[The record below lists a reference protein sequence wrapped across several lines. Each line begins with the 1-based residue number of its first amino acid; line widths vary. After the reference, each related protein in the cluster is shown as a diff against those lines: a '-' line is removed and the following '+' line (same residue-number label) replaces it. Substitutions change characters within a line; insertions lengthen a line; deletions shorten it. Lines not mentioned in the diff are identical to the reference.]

1 MAMQPVKDSERVNRM
16 LEKGQTT
23 ILDPSTGYKYS
34 ITACCPA
41 DGSFS
46 SISEIEKSGESITR
60 TVFRCPQCANPFESK
75 PEDIYLW

>member
-1 MAMQPVKDSERVNRM
+1 MQPVKDNERVKRM
-16 LEKGQTT
+16 LEKGQTA

-60 TVFRCPQCANPFESK
+60 TVFRCPRCANLFEAK
-75 PEDIYLW
+75 AEEIYLW